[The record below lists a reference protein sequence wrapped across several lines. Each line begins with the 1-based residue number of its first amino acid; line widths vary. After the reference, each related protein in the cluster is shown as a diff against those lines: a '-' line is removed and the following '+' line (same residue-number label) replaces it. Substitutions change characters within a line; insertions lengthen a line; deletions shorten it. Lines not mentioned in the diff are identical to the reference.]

1 MTAKARRKQSDA
13 PPPPREPV
21 RRLRAYVPGE
31 QPADRGIIKLNTNEF
46 PYPPAAEVI
55 EAVRREAAASLRLY
69 PNPTAAPLRE
79 ALAEELSVGPDWILV
94 GNGSDE
100 ILRLVFQAYVGPGD
114 RVAAA
119 DPTYSLYPVLAA
131 MFEGRFAA
139 HRTDPE
145 GALPEAL
152 FKARARLF
160 VIANPNPPLGAL
172 YSIRDLARL
181 AQKRN
186 SLLLIDEAYVAF
198 APCDCL
204 SLAREHPNVVILRTF
219 SKSHALAGMRVAY
232 AVGRPAAIASL
243 NKIRDSYNV
252 NRVSQAAALAALR
265 AKKYYKRKAEEIV
278 ATRER
283 LRRALR
289 EMGYR
294 VPRSSGNFVFAR
306 SGDGRRMMESLR
318 ERRIL
323 VRHFDEPGLRDGTR
337 ITIGTPQETDQ
348 LLAALRQIPA
358 PQEAKP

>member
-1 MTAKARRKQSDA
+1 
-13 PPPPREPV
+13 
-21 RRLRAYVPGE
+21 
-31 QPADRGIIKLNTNEF
+31 
-46 PYPPAAEVI
+46 
-55 EAVRREAAASLRLY
+55 
-69 PNPTAAPLRE
+69 
-79 ALAEELSVGPDWILV
+79 
-94 GNGSDE
+94 
-100 ILRLVFQAYVGPGD
+100 
-114 RVAAA
+114 VAAA